1 MFLVF
6 GAIVAILVF
15 LKEVMYILGM
25 RCRDRQPFKEGFKTI
40 LTQEIMDVLEK
51 MKKTE
56 NLQTLKNQ
64 CTLLLKK
71 QFRVT
76 SKIIDNISGFDD

>member
-1 MFLVF
+1 
-6 GAIVAILVF
+6 
-15 LKEVMYILGM
+15 
-25 RCRDRQPFKEGFKTI
+25 
-40 LTQEIMDVLEK
+40 MDVLEK

-56 NLQTLKNQ
+56 NQQTLKNQ